1 MSVVETEF
9 LLALREGDP
18 HHEAALRLMEED
30 TSLSVCGSA
39 FLELAWLMRSQSR
52 SDEEIYR
59 ALLLLRVELE
69 EKGIPEIPV
78 TLHQIIRAHQILSEH
93 RHNVTFFDA
102 LILSNAEESDDR
114 TIVSNDDVFEVTK
127 TLKRTPLK

>member
-1 MSVVETEF
+1 MPVVDTEF

-18 HHEAALRLMEED
+18 HHDAALRLIEKY
-30 TSLSVCGSA
+30 TGLSVCGAS

-52 SDEEIYR
+52 SDEEVYR
-59 ALLLLRVELE
+59 ALLLLKVELE

-78 TLHQIIRAHQILSEH
+78 TLHQLIRAHQILVE
-93 RHNVTFFDA
+93 HNVTFFDA

-114 TIVSNDDVFEVTK
+114 AIISNDAVFEATK
-127 TLKRTPLK
+127 TLKRIPLK